1 MTHIVTACLARLQK
15 DYASDDGES
24 GWQSFR
30 NLRAFADYLEHKGI
44 EHWSD
49 DDFRPERAATA
60 LYPHVLPDEGLAD
73 SDAGDD
79 A

>member
-15 DYASDDGES
+15 DYANDDGDT

-30 NLRAFADYLEHKGI
+30 NLRALADYLEHKGH

-49 DDFRPERAATA
+49 PDFRPERVATA
-60 LYPHVLPDEGLAD
+60 LYPHVLPGPDIEAG
-73 SDAGDD
+73 SDA
-79 A
+79 